1 MEPYMKIYLKKIK
14 PRVVNLFQKQKL
26 KIDIKIFYLVVNK
39 KLSRK

>member
-1 MEPYMKIYLKKIK
+1 MKIYLKKIK